1 MPGTFCPPADDDDRR
16 IQYSTDSMKENI
28 ATVDTVSTSVIATVE
43 STTDVSIFAVGS
55 TFFYIMIGVAFF
67 GGGIIFSFIII
78 ICILVGYS
86 VRRKRKPTSY
96 TFITDT
102 MLQTNNG
109 IMQDRVC
116 CILITL

>member
-1 MPGTFCPPADDDDRR
+1 MPGTFCPPADDDDRH
-16 IQYSTDSMKENI
+16 IQYSTDSIEENI
-28 ATVDTVSTSVIATVE
+28 ATVDTVSTSVMVTVE
-43 STTDVSIFAVGS
+43 STTEVSLFAVGG
-55 TFFYIMIGVAFF
+55 TFFYIMIGV
-67 GGGIIFSFIII
+67 GGGIIFSFITI

-86 VRRKRKPTSY
+86 VRRKRKSTSQ

-116 CILITL
+116 CIII